1 MSQQQQP
8 AEPKRKGSL
17 VTEDALRAQIRARKE
32 RRKKK
37 ASVRLSR
44 SAAAIPS
51 TATAAAA
58 RADSTPA
65 IPATASDTAET
76 LRTELRSFAHK
87 EVAAAIAVVIAGT
100 APAPS

>member
-1 MSQQQQP
+1 M
-8 AEPKRKGSL
+8 
-17 VTEDALRAQIRARKE
+17 TEDALRAQIRARKE

-44 SAAAIPS
+44 SAAAMS
-51 TATAAAA
+51 TTATATAAAA